1 MGKQSFD
8 RLSRHQNSV
17 PKRFHSSK
25 KSLHLQ
31 IQNLN
36 TSPEVSVRKFLGQ
49 SSQLRKMNK
58 IIFCLMGLPGMAMAG
73 YLPGRVDMIPKPS
86 ELPLPS
92 TPCFD
97 VGMNDFTDGQ
107 KFKTTTAMDCW
118 SMCKLE
124 KSCMGFAWAK
134 PTAEIADTQKNG
146 CWLKKAAPG
155 KAFPQTRTNKDHAIS
170 GLRDCL
176 Y

>member
-1 MGKQSFD
+1 
-8 RLSRHQNSV
+8 
-17 PKRFHSSK
+17 
-25 KSLHLQ
+25 
-31 IQNLN
+31 
-36 TSPEVSVRKFLGQ
+36 
-49 SSQLRKMNK
+49 
-58 IIFCLMGLPGMAMAG
+58 MGLAGIAMAG
-73 YLPGRVDMIPKPS
+73 IWGPDGGEVSI
-86 ELPLPS
+86 ELSLPS
-92 TPCFD
+92 TPCFEM
-97 VGMNDFTDGQ
+97 GKDFDFGIDEGHITDGR

-124 KSCMGFAWAK
+124 KSCMGFTWEK
-134 PTAEIADTQKNG
+134 PTAQINDELKNG